1 MEVDKEGKIWVLAG
15 IQLPSPLKPIKI
27 RPNQLT
33 QKDQEEEEEVR
44 LELLQLTPQKKN
56 SMPRKGLV
64 CPPTPRKPTNA
75 RKCSFEELEFFD
87 VPELET
93 VFTRRVKR
101 IKMIMK

>member
-27 RPNQLT
+27 KPNQLSE
-33 QKDQEEEEEVR
+33 KDEEEVQ
-44 LELLQLTPQKKN
+44 LELLQLTPQENN
-56 SMPRKGLV
+56 SMPSKGLV
-64 CPPTPRKPTNA
+64 CPPTPKKPTTA
-75 RKCSFEELEFFD
+75 RKCSFTEFEFFD

-101 IKMIMK
+101 IKLIMQ

>member
-27 RPNQLT
+27 KPNQLSE
-33 QKDQEEEEEVR
+33 KDEEEEVQ
-44 LELLQLTPQKKN
+44 LELLQLTPQEKN
-56 SMPRKGLV
+56 SMPSKGLV
-64 CPPTPRKPTNA
+64 CPPTPRKPTAA
-75 RKCSFEELEFFD
+75 RKCSFAEFEFFN
-87 VPELET
+87 VPVLET

>member
-1 MEVDKEGKIWVLAG
+1 MEVNKEGKIWVLAG

-27 RPNQLT
+27 KANQLGE
-33 QKDQEEEEEVR
+33 KDEDEEQ
-44 LELLQLTPQKKN
+44 LELQQLTPQEEN
-56 SMPRKGLV
+56 FMLSKGLV
-64 CPPTPRKPTNA
+64 CPPTPRKPRTT
-75 RKCSFEELEFFD
+75 RKCSFAELEFFN